1 MPFLYFSLLQLQKL
15 RFDTPLNAIS
25 TIIAFIIIILYPLY
39 PIFILRKIFD
49 KSDNPEE
56 HLRQYSAI
64 TLRLPLDLEEEAKKS
79 ICEGV
84 TCCPK

>member
-1 MPFLYFSLLQLQKL
+1 MLQLQALK
-15 RFDTPLNAIS
+15 FDTGLNAIS

-49 KSDNPEE
+49 KSSNPEE
-56 HLRQYSAI
+56 NLKHYSAI
-64 TLRLPLDLEEEAKKS
+64 TLELPLDMDEEGKRTM
-79 ICEGV
+79 CEGV